1 MPVDRIT
8 PANVVEHLSAQTG
21 IPPEQV
27 KALLEAQAR
36 SAYVHAEHGYPI
48 PGIGTLTLLNTPER
62 KTVLRIGP
70 QAGQQITIPAKQKLN
85 FRVYRLAREM
95 LFNPAQ
101 SLPDLFAPSPA
112 EAFRFSTEAKELVDA
127 SPFLQDLRQPLTFSA
142 DGRAASVAVYQLP
155 DLLLPSG
162 RIRASDF
169 LVGGGEPFTRDVPP
183 GRHPLALVA
192 AKIDEG
198 HERIALAV
206 IRFSARSV
214 ASWEMAVTPGRDLA
228 TLKPG
233 QVFGYGVDSGTGSFC
248 DASAAPLLEQ
258 ANEEDVGFPH
268 RVMAEMRRSHQPT
281 RDWIHIETP
290 NGSAAGFS
298 SGYGDGSYASYFG
311 LDDTGNPVVLLT
323 DFNIV
328 DWQAAEPG

>member
-1 MPVDRIT
+1 MSVDRIT
-8 PANVVEHLSAQTG
+8 PANVVQHLSAQTG

-27 KALLEAQAR
+27 KALLEAQAK
-36 SAYVHAEHGYPI
+36 SAHSHAEHGYPI

-70 QAGQQITIPAKQKLN
+70 QAGQQINIPAKQKWN
-85 FRVYRLAREM
+85 FRVSRLAKEM
-95 LFNPAQ
+95 LFDPTRP
-101 SLPDLFAPSPA
+101 LPDLFAPSPA
-112 EAFRFSTEAKELVDA
+112 EAFRFSTEATELVDA
-127 SPFLQDLRQPLTFSA
+127 SPFLQDLPQPLLLSA
-142 DGRAASVAVYQLP
+142 DGRPASVTLYQLP
-155 DLLLPSG
+155 DLSLPSG

-169 LVGGGEPFTRDVPP
+169 LVGGGEPFTRQAPP
-183 GRHPLALVA
+183 GRYPLALVA
-192 AKIDEG
+192 AKIEEN

-214 ASWEMAVTPGRDLA
+214 ATWELAVRPGQDPA
-228 TLKPG
+228 SLKPG

-268 RVMAEMRRSHQPT
+268 RVMAEMRLSHQPT

-298 SGYGDGSYASYFG
+298 SGNGDGSYASYFG
-311 LDDTGNPVVLLT
+311 LDDAGDPAVLLT
-323 DFNIV
+323 DFNII
-328 DWQAAEPG
+328 DWQAAEPD